1 MYKAITHNIQVTALP
16 EFLAERSEPD
26 DERFFWAYTIEITNM
41 SDRDVKLLKRHWVVT
56 DANGQRHEI
65 KGVGVVGEQP
75 LLRPGES
82 FRYTSGCPLSTP
94 SGIMQGRYEMVAG
107 DTKPFEVAIPAFSLD
122 SPYVRKVLN

>member
-82 FRYTSGCPLSTP
+82 FRYTSGCPLSPP